1 MTESALILASG
12 ARAVTSAW
20 HPVSSGPARDL
31 CIYRRTGDIAYWP
44 PASGLPSAG
53 CPGWRRRGCGR

>member
-20 HPVSSGPARDL
+20 QPVSPGFCRDL
-31 CIYRRTGDIAYWP
+31 CIYCRTEKFVHWP
-44 PASGLPSAG
+44 PGSPLPSANCLG
-53 CPGWRRRGCGR
+53 CRRRGCVR

>member
-20 HPVSSGPARDL
+20 QPVSPGFARDL
-31 CIYRRTGDIAYWP
+31 CIYCRTEKLVYWP
-44 PASGLPSAG
+44 PASRLLSAS
-53 CPGWRRRGCGR
+53 CPGRRRRGCWR

>member
-20 HPVSSGPARDL
+20 HPVSSGSGRDL
-31 CIYRRTGDIAYWP
+31 CIYCRAEKIVYWP
-44 PASGLPSAG
+44 PAAASAS
-53 CPGWRRRGCGR
+53 CR